1 MLRVALYLRERAG
14 VKCGE
19 RVGVVGPVG
28 PEALVFEWA
37 ALLSGFAVG
46 AIDAVG
52 DEEAIRDAIK
62 SLGARVVLACDERA
76 RAPRAKRAR
85 RTCVAAAR

>member
-1 MLRVALYLRERAG
+1 MGGA
-14 VKCGE
+14 
-19 RVGVVGPVG
+19 
-28 PEALVFEWA
+28 
-37 ALLSGFAVG
+37 LSGFAVG

-76 RAPRAKRAR
+76 AR
-85 RTCVAAAR
+85 AARSGAPHVILRRGEADGHDVVA